1 MARMGNMC
9 PDKSLLSLYLDGE
22 LPSPWKEKL
31 EAHLLHCAS
40 CQAQAEKLRGLHQKL
55 HTLPSPSIEVIQTAQ
70 KRVWQ
75 QLASKIKE
83 NQRIPQK
90 SRFSWNRPLAIP
102 LPAAIAALILVAL
115 VASLAGPLL
124 FSPANGSSPLPL
136 ARINTEVQN
145 IVPVSNIEN
154 LVQYLEMQAA
164 TADIV
169 IIKLPE
175 TQNFVPAGEPTL
187 LKAIEY
193 QGRKK
198 P

>member
-1 MARMGNMC
+1 MC
-9 PDKSLLSLYLDGE
+9 PDKSLLSLYMDGE

-31 EAHLLHCAS
+31 ETHLLHCEA
-40 CQAQAEKLRGLHQKL
+40 CQIEAKKLQRLHQKL
-55 HTLPSPSIEVIQTAQ
+55 HTLPSPPMEVVQTAQ

-75 QLASKIKE
+75 QVAVKIKE
-83 NQRIPQK
+83 GEGKPHK
-90 SRFSWNRPLAIP
+90 YRFTWNRPIAIP

-124 FSPANGSSPLPL
+124 FSPENSTGYVPV

-175 TQNFVPAGEPTL
+175 TQNFVPAGQPTL
-187 LKAIEY
+187 LKAVEY
-193 QGRKK
+193 QGRKR

>member
-1 MARMGNMC
+1 MGNMC

-31 EAHLLHCAS
+31 ETHLLHCGS
-40 CQAQAEKLRGLHQKL
+40 CQIQAKKLQGLHQDL
-55 HTLPSPSIEVIQTAQ
+55 HTLPCPPMEVIQAAQ

-75 QLASKIKE
+75 QLAVKIKE
-83 NQRIPQK
+83 GQGNSQK
-90 SRFSWNRPLAIP
+90 HRFSWNRPVAIP

-124 FSPANGSSPLPL
+124 FSPGNGASHLPV

-175 TQNFVPAGEPTL
+175 TQNFVPAGQPTL
-187 LKAIEY
+187 LKAVEY